1 MTTLSKGDGR
11 TGLANLGNTCFLNS
25 CVQALSHTHE
35 LQAVLTTDKFE
46 RALKHSTDE
55 NNLIAEWNNLRDVM
69 WSQNGVVSPN
79 RFVHHVQ
86 QLARKKDRD
95 MFTGWAQND
104 LPEFLLFLIDCM
116 HNTVSRSVKMKINGK
131 IENDT
136 DKLATACYNMLKKT
150 YSSEYSEIMEM
161 FYGIYVS
168 ELSSISGTTIHSV
181 NPENYFILDLEI
193 PNKTSTLYDCFDAF
207 TAYETMEG
215 ENAWFNEATKAREDV
230 RKRITF
236 WNFPKILV
244 ITLKR
249 FSADG
254 GRKRQDVVDFPLTG
268 LNLSKYVSGYN
279 AKQYVYDLY
288 AVCNHTG
295 GTMGGHYTAYVKTRE
310 GEWNHYNDTQVERN
324 ISENKIVSTKA
335 YCMFYRKR

>member
-1 MTTLSKGDGR
+1 
-11 TGLANLGNTCFLNS
+11 
-25 CVQALSHTHE
+25 
-35 LQAVLTTDKFE
+35 
-46 RALKHSTDE
+46 
-55 NNLIAEWNNLRDVM
+55 
-69 WSQNGVVSPN
+69 
-79 RFVHHVQ
+79 
-86 QLARKKDRD
+86 

-104 LPEFLLFLIDCM
+104 LPEFLLFLIECM

-168 ELSSISGTTIHSV
+168 ELSSVSGTTIHSV

-254 GRKRQDVVDFPLTG
+254 VRKRQDVVDFPLTG

>member
-1 MTTLSKGDGR
+1 
-11 TGLANLGNTCFLNS
+11 
-25 CVQALSHTHE
+25 
-35 LQAVLTTDKFE
+35 
-46 RALKHSTDE
+46 
-55 NNLIAEWNNLRDVM
+55 M

-193 PNKTSTLYDCFDAF
+193 PNKASTLYDCFDAF

>member
-25 CVQALSHTHE
+25 CVQALSHTYE
-35 LQAVLTTDKFE
+35 LQAVLTTEKFE

-55 NNLIAEWNNLRDVM
+55 NNLISEWINLREVM

-86 QLARKKDRD
+86 QLALKKDRD

-104 LPEFLLFLIDCM
+104 LPEFLLFLIECM

-193 PNKTSTLYDCFDAF
+193 PDKTSTLYDCFDAF

-215 ENAWFNEATKAREDV
+215 ENAWFNEATKTREAV

-254 GRKRQDVVDFPLTG
+254 VRKRQDVVDFPLTG

-295 GTMGGHYTAYVKTRE
+295 GTMGGHYTSYVKTRE
-310 GEWNHYNDTQVERN
+310 GEWNHYNDTHVERN

>member
-35 LQAVLTTDKFE
+35 LQAVLTTEKFE

-55 NNLIAEWNNLRDVM
+55 NNLIAEWNNLREVM

-86 QLARKKDRD
+86 LLARKKDRD

-254 GRKRQDVVDFPLTG
+254 ERKRQDVVDFPLTG

>member
-86 QLARKKDRD
+86 LLARKKDRD

>member
-1 MTTLSKGDGR
+1 MSTISKGDGR

-25 CVQALSHTHE
+25 CVQALSHTYE
-35 LQAVLTTDKFE
+35 LQAVLTTAKFE

-55 NNLIAEWNNLRDVM
+55 NNLISEWNNLREVM

-86 QLARKKDRD
+86 QLALKKDRD

-104 LPEFLLFLIDCM
+104 LPEFLLFLIECM

-168 ELSSISGTTIHSV
+168 ELSSVSGKTIHSV

-193 PNKTSTLYDCFDAF
+193 PDKTSTLYDCFDAF
-207 TAYETMEG
+207 TTYETMEG
-215 ENAWFNEATKAREDV
+215 DNAWFNEATKTREAV